1 LVLMGVFAYGHKRF
15 YTEMDRLQRWDR
27 LENIEELPAHH
38 FSNRGGVLI
47 KKEFVGFEKYH

>member
-1 LVLMGVFAYGHKRF
+1 MGVFAYGHKRF